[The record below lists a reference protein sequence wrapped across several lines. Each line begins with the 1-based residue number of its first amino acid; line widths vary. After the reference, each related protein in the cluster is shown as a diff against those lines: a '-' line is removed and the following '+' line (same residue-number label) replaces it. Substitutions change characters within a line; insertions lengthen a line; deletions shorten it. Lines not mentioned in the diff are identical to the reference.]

1 VTRNVFLRKKSNLKI
16 RKHQGKELREM
27 LKKKNCYTSPEIEIT
42 AFEVSDIVTS
52 SATASGADTWL
63 GSDGNVD
70 TGGWT

>member
-1 VTRNVFLRKKSNLKI
+1 MFFCGKNPISRYKKQ
-16 RKHQGKELREM
+16 QGKELREM

-42 AFEVSDIVTS
+42 AFEVSDIVTT

-63 GSDGNVD
+63 GSDGNID